1 MKPSQRRRGCN
12 RSKLAP
18 SHRHF
23 LCRISVPAPSCR
35 LHPAGAGHDTLTRKS
50 RKAAG
55 HAGKRLGQSV
65 PRSWLACPARIR
77 GLSLPGQMSHRQNSK
92 WRIEEG
98 AWTSR
103 HITHPLQQVRTD
115 TNLTPRLIVAVALW
129 VGVLNPVH
137 VRGGPSMRVQGLSG
151 GTVGT
156 VRTPPPRSLYQ
167 ACTWMRSR
175 EWVAS
180 QSFGSSRSTKRPP
193 CCCCPVD

>member
-35 LHPAGAGHDTLTRKS
+35 LHPAGAGHDTLSRKS

-77 GLSLPGQMSHRQNSK
+77 GSCCRGRCLTVKTRNGESRRGRGPAVTSH
-92 WRIEEG
+92 
-98 AWTSR
+98 T
-103 HITHPLQQVRTD
+103 PLNRSGLTQTW
-115 TNLTPRLIVAVALW
+115 TPRLIVAVALW

-137 VRGGPSMRVQGLSG
+137 VRGGPSMRVQGPL
-151 GTVGT
+151 VALWA
-156 VRTPPPRSLYQ
+156 RCAPPPLEVTLPSMHLDEISGVGGVPVVWLVQIYQ
-167 ACTWMRSR
+167 ET
-175 EWVAS
+175 
-180 QSFGSSRSTKRPP
+180 PLLLLP
-193 CCCCPVD
+193 C

>member
-1 MKPSQRRRGCN
+1 MDSHGAGRQSRGTGADKGGRGQGKEGGKKRMKPSQRRRGCN

-103 HITHPLQQVRTD
+103 HITHPPQQVRTD
-115 TNLTPRLIVAVALW
+115 TNLNPPAHRCRGAL
-129 VGVLNPVH
+129 G
-137 VRGGPSMRVQGLSG
+137 GGPEPGPCPRWTIDAGSG
-151 GTVGT
+151 TLWWHCGHGAH
-156 VRTPPPRSLYQ
+156 PPP
-167 ACTWMRSR
+167 
-175 EWVAS
+175 
-180 QSFGSSRSTKRPP
+180 
-193 CCCCPVD
+193 